1 MAGFMKSLKCAFMSE
16 LLTKTALRVD
26 DGDVRLTMRVRRDR
40 VTREKYVVLG
50 LVAAMNYKHAELS
63 ADEFQEFLAAAVSLQ
78 KALDIPDVKPP
89 LKA

>member
-1 MAGFMKSLKCAFMSE
+1 MAGFMKSLKRAFMSE

-26 DGDVRLTMRVRRDR
+26 DGDVRLTLRVKRDR
-40 VTREKYVVLG
+40 FTREKYVVLG

-63 ADEFQEFLAAAVSLQ
+63 ADEFQEFLAAAASLK
-78 KALDIPDVKPP
+78 KALDIPAAAPP